1 MPYKL
6 KRGRG
11 KELKNVKAAHLDRLG
26 KVSAHQGIDYEV
38 TVAGGGT
45 WDIGLSGSGQFGSNE
60 VVHFSRQAYLLL
72 SLRYRR
78 FSVLVG
84 SVAWATVDLAW
95 LKFSLQLLQISG
107 CGNRQLSRVSS
118 GVVLRAGLRGT
129 VHGMDMSMNMVPGNR
144 QGLEPFSMST
154 V

>member
-84 SVAWATVDLAW
+84 SVAWATV
-95 LKFSLQLLQISG
+95 
-107 CGNRQLSRVSS
+107 
-118 GVVLRAGLRGT
+118 
-129 VHGMDMSMNMVPGNR
+129 
-144 QGLEPFSMST
+144 
-154 V
+154 